1 MHCKIVLSEGVAS
14 LLPLDGVCF
23 VNHSEIKTQGIT
35 KLNHGEELGISW
47 SLYSTLPNLDCI
59 LSSLSH
65 NLCLSSSQYYSSTNF
80 LNLIYCPGDT
90 LRLGSRTYLRFNHP
104 QEAKQLRDISMV
116 SLVFIK

>member
-47 SLYSTLPNLDCI
+47 SLYSTLLNLDCI

-80 LNLIYCPGDT
+80 LI
-90 LRLGSRTYLRFNHP
+90 
-104 QEAKQLRDISMV
+104 
-116 SLVFIK
+116 